1 MLILRLLVL
10 LLMLASL
17 PVQAFFDPPYVT
29 PAQPLA
35 GETVYMNIRGGEC
48 DAITSWPGDPDRYPQ
63 ITQDGNAITILWFGV
78 RVTDSDWCNW
88 PVDTLTYP
96 IDAYAPGEYTLTVEL
111 LYQSR
116 FAPSGFQIDTLGIVP
131 FTVAGGPTPAAPI
144 GTPTLGGSGLLAVI
158 FLLAGTAMLALRR
171 RLHWLVAF
179 FLLSP
184 TVRAQDMP
192 PMIAVLTQDAAT
204 AAAIVDYYRAT
215 PRSGPPPLEG
225 LGTGNPLHGTWL
237 LPLRAS
243 GDFLERLNAH
253 PDSVR
258 AQLERMLVVAYPE
271 GTALA
276 APLAALRADPLVRSA
291 DIPPQTTPLSVELID
306 FGVIGSGPQ
315 GSGDYGRAALNIDAA
330 WAIAGGHALVA
341 VVDTGLQ
348 TSHPA
353 LRPFNGTTWT
363 GGPFRPALS
372 LDISLAGLTPTPQNS
387 MDVDERRPMPISD
400 TACHGDLVILPLL
413 FGHSSKQHWPARTA
427 LG

>member
-1 MLILRLLVL
+1 MRIQRLLAL

-17 PVQAFFDPPYVT
+17 PAQAFFDPPYVT
-29 PAQPLA
+29 PAQPQS

-48 DAITSWPGDPDRYPQ
+48 DAIAGWPGDPDRYPQ
-63 ITQDGNAITILWFGV
+63 ITQEGNAITILWFGLRETDPLFCDLGV
-78 RVTDSDWCNW
+78 GTVTHALGS
-88 PVDTLTYP
+88 YP
-96 IDAYAPGEYTLTVEL
+96 AGDYTLTVKL
-111 LYQSR
+111 LYLSLLT
-116 FAPSGFQIDTLGIVP
+116 PSGFQIDTLGVVP
-131 FTVAGGPTPAAPI
+131 FMVAGGPAPSTPI
-144 GTPTLGGSGLLAVI
+144 GAPTLGRFGLLAIVV
-158 FLLAGTAMLALRR
+158 LLAGAAMFTLRCR
-171 RLHWLVAF
+171 FHWL
-179 FLLSP
+179 LLVLLLP
-184 TVRAQDMP
+184 PALRAQDAP
-192 PMIAVLTQDAAT
+192 PMIAVLTQDAST

-215 PRSGPPPLEG
+215 PRSGSPPLES
-225 LGTGNPLHGTWL
+225 LGTGDPLHGTWL

-243 GDFLERLNAH
+243 GDFRQRLDAH

-258 AQLERMLVVAYPE
+258 ARLERMLVVAYPE
-271 GTALA
+271 GTDLA
-276 APLAALRADPLVRSA
+276 GPLAALRADPQVRSA
-291 DIPPQTTPLSVELID
+291 DIPPQTQPSSVELVE
-306 FGVIGSGPQ
+306 FGVIGSAPQ

-330 WAIAGGHALVA
+330 WAIAGGHALIA

-353 LRPFNGTTWT
+353 LRPFYGTTWT